1 MISWVWVLI
10 GFSCG
15 IYFTLVVQHLE
26 THVLPKWITRDA
38 PEGAKEK
45 GSESG
50 ILFETFGHPIAPL
63 KVLDDL
69 LSRDRYALPDRYA
82 WEMVVDQYDRPVLGK
97 GTTVTIHLMDYS
109 AVGRAILDRG
119 VARTA
124 VPPEASY
131 EIDLTYYNPGAK
143 KLWEAVYR
151 ASAQSDLY
159 TFSDRMRKTFLPWAE
174 ARAVEVHHQ
183 VTSEISPP
191 VGRCGTRLGLPLR
204 SSP

>member
-1 MISWVWVLI
+1 MIAFAV
-10 GFSCG
+10 G
-15 IYFTLVVQHLE
+15 IYFTLVAQHLE
-26 THVLPKWITRDA
+26 THVLPKWIARVA
-38 PEGAKEK
+38 PEKTKRNEP
-45 GSESG
+45 ESG

-63 KVLDDL
+63 KVIDDL

-82 WEMVVDQYDRPVLGK
+82 WEMVVDQYDRPTLGK
-97 GTTVTIHLMDYS
+97 GTMVTVHLMDYS

-131 EIDLTYYNPGAK
+131 EIDLTYYNPETK

-151 ASAQSDLY
+151 ASAQSNLY

-183 VTSEISPP
+183 ITSEIPP
-191 VGRCGTRLGLPLR
+191 PIGSHIKLGG
-204 SSP
+204 SFQ